1 MTRRSKKVARAG
13 MTLIEV
19 AIATSVLG
27 IGVAALMVSTSSSIS
42 VNDAGTKLNQAVFLA
57 QEIRE
62 WTMGLPFVDP
72 EEPNNPPGA
81 TDADYD
87 STDDLDDLM
96 DLVFSPPRDGAGWSI
111 SDLPNWSQTITLS
124 WRNTA
129 NLESTVPDGTSDA
142 VYVQVAIACRGDDV
156 LTTGW
161 LILRR

>member
-1 MTRRSKKVARAG
+1 MTRRPKKVTRVG
-13 MTLIEV
+13 MSLIEV

-27 IGVAALMVSTSSSIS
+27 IGVAALMVSTSSSTS

-62 WTMGLPFVDP
+62 WTLGLSFVDP

-81 TDADYD
+81 ADADYGNP
-87 STDDLDDLM
+87 DDLDDLM
-96 DLVFSPPRDGAGWSI
+96 DSVFSPPKDGAGWII

-124 WRNTA
+124 WRDTA
-129 NLESTVPDGTSDA
+129 DLASTVPDGTSDA
-142 VYVQVAIACRGDDV
+142 VYVQVAIACRGDDI

-161 LILRR
+161 LVLRR

>member
-1 MTRRSKKVARAG
+1 MTRRPKKVTRVG
-13 MTLIEV
+13 MSLVEV

-27 IGVAALMVSTSSSIS
+27 IGVAALMVSTSSSTS

-62 WTMGLPFVDP
+62 WTMGLSFVDP
-72 EEPNNPPGA
+72 EEPNNPLGA
-81 TDADYD
+81 DAGDG

-96 DLVFSPPRDGAGWSI
+96 DSVLSPPKDGAGWII

-124 WRNTA
+124 WRDTSDLA
-129 NLESTVPDGTSDA
+129 SIVPDGTSDA
-142 VYVQVAIACRGDDV
+142 VYVQVDIACRGDDI

-161 LILRR
+161 LVLRR